1 MKIRGRCE
9 CGATRYEIASGAG
22 LDIANCHCRTCRR
35 STGGTYVT
43 WATVARSAF
52 RWTGAKPRVHVSNPR
67 TKRYFCGSC
76 GAQLALV
83 TTRAPET
90 IDVTV
95 ATFADADRHRPTR
108 NIWMCRKLGWVP
120 VDRRLRSEEREEPNA
135 GSGRG

>member
-1 MKIRGRCE
+1 M
-9 CGATRYEIASGAG
+9 
-22 LDIANCHCRTCRR
+22 
-35 STGGTYVT
+35 T

-67 TKRYFCGSC
+67 TKRYFSGGC

-83 TTRAPET
+83 TTRAPKT

-108 NIWMCRKLGWVP
+108 NIWMCRKLDWVP
-120 VDRRLRSEEREEPNA
+120 VDRRLRSEEREEPSA